1 MQLKDKVV
9 AVTGGARGIGKA
21 IASAF
26 VERGARVAI
35 IDLNPSDLEA
45 TRAEFAESGTRV
57 GTYAANV
64 AREDQVIAAFNGIV
78 ADFGRLDV
86 LVNNAGIIKDG
97 LLVKAKDGVVT
108 GRMGLEQWQ
117 AVIDVNLTGVFLCG
131 REAAERM
138 IGLGHGGLIINI
150 SSISK
155 CGNAGQTNYSA
166 AKAGV
171 TAMAVVWAKEL
182 ARYGIRAASIAPG
195 FTARTSLRACRRKC
209 SRKSRRPC
217 RSSDSASRR
226 KSPTPPCSSRRTTSL
241 PGARSTSTA
250 ACASDFPLAARRP
263 AMLMQ
268 DIRAIVTGGASGLGL
283 AVVEHV
289 IAAGGRATLLDVNE
303 AAGLEA
309 VQRLGE
315 RSAFRK
321 VDVTSESAVDAAVQS
336 AVTSMGGLN
345 LAVNCAG
352 VGWPKRLVG
361 KEGPMPGDLLRKA
374 REINLVG
381 TLLVCKAAA
390 AAMQKGAP
398 NADGERGA
406 IVMTASVA
414 AFDGQIGRCRLRGL
428 QGRHR
433 RHDVADGP

>member
-21 IASAF
+21 IANAF
-26 VERGARVAI
+26 IERGARVAI
-35 IDLNPSDLEA
+35 IDLNPADLEA
-45 TRAEFAESGTRV
+45 ARADFANAGAQIR
-57 GTYAANV
+57 TYAANV
-64 AREDQVIAAFNGIV
+64 AREEQVIAAFNGIV

-195 FTARTSLRACRRKC
+195 FTRTDILAGM
-209 SRKSRRPC
+209 
-217 RSSDSASRR
+217 
-226 KSPTPPCSSRRTTSL
+226 PPEML
-241 PGARSTSTA
+241 EKVTA
-250 ACASDFPLAARRP
+250 PVPLKR
-263 AMLMQ
+263 
-268 DIRAIVTGGASGLGL
+268 LGL
-283 AVVEHV
+283 PEEVAHAAVF
-289 IAAGGRATLLDVNE
+289 IAENDFFTGRALDV
-303 AAGLEA
+303 
-309 VQRLGE
+309 
-315 RSAFRK
+315 
-321 VDVTSESAVDAAVQS
+321 D
-336 AVTSMGGLN
+336 GGL
-345 LAVNCAG
+345 
-352 VGWPKRLVG
+352 RL
-361 KEGPMPGDLLRKA
+361 
-374 REINLVG
+374 
-381 TLLVCKAAA
+381 
-390 AAMQKGAP
+390 
-398 NADGERGA
+398 
-406 IVMTASVA
+406 
-414 AFDGQIGRCRLRGL
+414 
-428 QGRHR
+428 
-433 RHDVADGP
+433 

>member
-45 TRAEFAESGTRV
+45 TRAEFAEAGTQV

-195 FTARTSLRACRRKC
+195 FTRTDILAGM
-209 SRKSRRPC
+209 
-217 RSSDSASRR
+217 
-226 KSPTPPCSSRRTTSL
+226 PPEML
-241 PGARSTSTA
+241 EKVTA
-250 ACASDFPLAARRP
+250 PVPLKR
-263 AMLMQ
+263 
-268 DIRAIVTGGASGLGL
+268 LGL
-283 AVVEHV
+283 PEEVAHAAVF
-289 IAAGGRATLLDVNE
+289 IAENDFFTGRALDV
-303 AAGLEA
+303 
-309 VQRLGE
+309 
-315 RSAFRK
+315 
-321 VDVTSESAVDAAVQS
+321 D
-336 AVTSMGGLN
+336 GGL
-345 LAVNCAG
+345 
-352 VGWPKRLVG
+352 RL
-361 KEGPMPGDLLRKA
+361 
-374 REINLVG
+374 
-381 TLLVCKAAA
+381 
-390 AAMQKGAP
+390 
-398 NADGERGA
+398 
-406 IVMTASVA
+406 
-414 AFDGQIGRCRLRGL
+414 
-428 QGRHR
+428 
-433 RHDVADGP
+433 

>member
-26 VERGARVAI
+26 VARGARIAI
-35 IDLNPSDLEA
+35 IDLNPSDLESA
-45 TRAEFAESGTRV
+45 RAEFAEAGTQV

-195 FTARTSLRACRRKC
+195 FTRTDILAGM
-209 SRKSRRPC
+209 
-217 RSSDSASRR
+217 
-226 KSPTPPCSSRRTTSL
+226 PPEML
-241 PGARSTSTA
+241 EKVTA
-250 ACASDFPLAARRP
+250 PVPLKR
-263 AMLMQ
+263 
-268 DIRAIVTGGASGLGL
+268 LGL
-283 AVVEHV
+283 PEEVAHAAVF
-289 IAAGGRATLLDVNE
+289 IAENDFFTGRALDV
-303 AAGLEA
+303 
-309 VQRLGE
+309 
-315 RSAFRK
+315 
-321 VDVTSESAVDAAVQS
+321 D
-336 AVTSMGGLN
+336 GGL
-345 LAVNCAG
+345 
-352 VGWPKRLVG
+352 RL
-361 KEGPMPGDLLRKA
+361 
-374 REINLVG
+374 
-381 TLLVCKAAA
+381 
-390 AAMQKGAP
+390 
-398 NADGERGA
+398 
-406 IVMTASVA
+406 
-414 AFDGQIGRCRLRGL
+414 
-428 QGRHR
+428 
-433 RHDVADGP
+433 